1 MLRPAC
7 SECRQDVTSEATKIA
22 TIGVKF
28 DTFDGPDC
36 ILQFD
41 VG

>member
-1 MLRPAC
+1 MQRPAC
-7 SECRQDVTSEATKIA
+7 SECREDA
-22 TIGVKF
+22 TIGAIGVKS
-28 DTFDGPDC
+28 DTFEGPDC